1 MKGEIKMQNVL
12 RFDHQLTPCYN
23 NELFG
28 TDILTGDQILH
39 VLKLEKKIKPIF
51 HTSSARMNKQE
62 CSGMKLCNNCRS
74 QKIITHLMHVI
85 PVICLV
91 YLSISL

>member
-1 MKGEIKMQNVL
+1 MKGAIKMQNVL

-28 TDILTGDQILH
+28 TDIMTGDQIF
-39 VLKLEKKIKPIF
+39 ERFETGEKIKPIF

-62 CSGMKLCNNCRS
+62 CSGMKLFNNYRS
-74 QKIITHLMHVI
+74 QKIILI
-85 PVICLV
+85 
-91 YLSISL
+91 